1 MHLLRR
7 SVLTLAA
14 PLLLGLAAMPAHAVT
29 VSIAPA
35 ETTVTVGDDFYVR
48 SVTTAFPDLKAYHL
62 IYSFS
67 STIITSITVD
77 PGDVL
82 TVSGNPYSAFPFPD
96 NTTPTGSIRYD
107 AAMLTASSAGPGIL
121 GFFKFHALAIGDSP
135 VQCETVD
142 FRDSNNVQTLPT
154 CVSGLVHVVGA
165 VPVRAS
171 TWARIKVIY
180 R

>member
-1 MHLLRR
+1 MRSLRR
-7 SVLTLAA
+7 FELTLAA
-14 PLLLGLAAMPAHAVT
+14 SFLLGLAAMPAHAVT
-29 VSIAPA
+29 VSIAPP

-48 SVTTAFPDLKAYHL
+48 SVTTAFPDLKAFHL

-82 TVSGNPYSAFPFPD
+82 TQSGNPYSAFPGPD
-96 NTTPTGSIRYD
+96 NTTPTGSIQYD
-107 AAMLTASSAGPGIL
+107 AAMLTGSSAGPGIL
-121 GFFKFHALAIGDSP
+121 GFFKFHAAVIGDSP
-135 VQCETVD
+135 VQCVTVD
-142 FRDSNNVQTLPT
+142 FRDSNNVQTLPA
-154 CVSGLVHVVGA
+154 CVSGLVHVVGV

-171 TWARIKVIY
+171 TWARLKVLY